1 MFIVAQ
7 ILLVAHQ
14 DYGNVGAEMLDLRGP
29 FLRNVLCGV
38 REVRGQSECQREASV
53 SAVSGRLTQ
62 AVGAVDGEAHEDDVG
77 VGVRERPQPVVVL
90 LTRRVPQR

>member
-1 MFIVAQ
+1 MGTLGQKCLTSGVHFSGMFSA
-7 ILLVAHQ
+7 
-14 DYGNVGAEMLDLRGP
+14 GSERS
-29 FLRNVLCGV
+29 
-38 REVRGQSECQREASV
+38 EVSGREASV